1 MSDTIPHMERV
12 QIQLSAEQ
20 LAALRRRSGS
30 TGRSVA
36 ALVREA
42 VGQWIAAD
50 DQAPERTRRIERAFK
65 VVGRFRSGR
74 GDIAEAHDRYLDEA
88 FTE

>member
-1 MSDTIPHMERV
+1 MERV
-12 QIQLSAEQ
+12 QIQLKAEQ
-20 LAALRRRSGS
+20 LLALRRRSAS

-36 ALVREA
+36 ALVRDA

-50 DQAPERTRRIERAFK
+50 DRAPERARQIERALG
-65 VVGRFRSGR
+65 VVGRFHSGR

-88 FTE
+88 FRE

>member
-36 ALVREA
+36 ALVRDA

-50 DQAPERTRRIERAFK
+50 ERAPEQVRQIERALG
-65 VVGRFRSGR
+65 VVGRFHSGR
-74 GDIAEAHDRYLDEA
+74 GDIAEAHDRYLDEE
-88 FTE
+88 FSE

>member
-1 MSDTIPHMERV
+1 MMHMERV

-36 ALVREA
+36 ALVRDA

-50 DQAPERTRRIERAFK
+50 ERADARAGQIERALG
-65 VVGRFRSGR
+65 VIGRFHSGR

-88 FTE
+88 LGE